1 MTGYRREADKKSG
14 LSVLENETKT
24 VRISIDCMGGD
35 HGLSVTIPA
44 SLSFLGQEPAVQLV
58 MVGQKDLIEAELKK
72 NRVEN
77 HPRIW

>member
-44 SLSFLGQEPAVQLV
+44 SLSFL
-58 MVGQKDLIEAELKK
+58 
-72 NRVEN
+72 
-77 HPRIW
+77 